1 MKTLLLSF
9 FPLPK
14 IAPFLPFLV
23 RRIRLVAVW
32 ALFLCMA
39 MPVGPAEG
47 TVIIGKDETAYL
59 SNLLAADPTLTLND
73 ILRHGSKGHPA
84 TLVMDTYAP
93 PPLRGVGLGDYGI
106 LTINSGITFESS
118 NLSNTIGDGK
128 RLGNFWI
135 LSPGTING
143 EGLFLMENNF
153 TAGDGGAVYA
163 DAAVIFDVDVKI
175 AGNEVKY
182 SHNPNSQY
190 ITQSVE
196 YGGGGGIASNDSLFF
211 YKNATFLNNISNG
224 GKGAG
229 IWMTHGNSTL
239 IFYGNTLFSGNA
251 VIRGNYYNE
260 DYSYGEGGAIAWGH
274 LYFLGPT
281 TLSNNSAGKG
291 GAIRSNDLFFG
302 DNARLYDNSAVS
314 SSGGAISTDYSVLFG
329 ANALLSGNTAK
340 SDGGAIY
347 AHGSTSSSVSFGPN
361 AVLDSNTA
369 NGNGGVIYSR
379 SITFGDFAAL
389 TNNRAGG
396 KGGALYKSNW
406 SGTNIIMGDWARLE
420 NNTAGSHGGAI
431 YVEGVVAPRI
441 ETTTVVVFGNDAALK
456 NNSSG
461 GSGGAIY
468 MNGELRFGE
477 RAQLIGNSADYWGG
491 ALLLNQSATFI
502 DQNTYFGDHATLESN
517 TAGKEGGAIYGN
529 KLFFGN
535 YAVLQDNSAKG
546 NGGAAYVN
554 DSISFGRYATLTGNE
569 SLTGEGGA
577 LYFPIQTVH
586 ITKHI
591 PFNNSI
597 TFSRNSAAYGGAI
610 FSNRSLGFGDDTTFS
625 YNSAQGGGAIWTDQ
639 PLSFGASTTLTGNQA
654 TLSDGGAILSQW
666 NKDSMIFGPYT
677 IMSGNSAP
685 QGSGGG
691 VYAEN
696 SLVFGTMANFS
707 NNHAG
712 IHGGA
717 LFSPYGLQLERA
729 FFTSNTAGFSGGAAF
744 MGGSLEIKGGGIIS
758 NNTSGMQGGAF
769 FVGGSSVWLSA
780 TAQDLVFSG
789 NMDGTGPNALHLGP
803 KATKVYLSAT
813 LGNTLLLADPISNSS
828 VSQIEINHILPYG
841 TVRFEGPYTSF
852 GSGSKT
858 TVNGGTLELAD
869 GAIFGNASSVLT
881 LNSGATLASG
891 GNSMLNG
898 VAVLQKGSNLAFDL
912 AASSIAAPLLSLS
925 YFPSAT
931 GTLGIDLLNLSGP
944 GTYTLVKNWGVSLN
958 FNPLTL
964 RGMDMES
971 HDRTQ
976 GIAQLSIQGLDLV
989 LTLGAVNNKELTWNG
1004 VNLDYW
1010 DDFQQKHWFD
1020 DTSAPALFLH
1030 GDTVTFGPSGGT
1042 LVRIR
1047 DAGVVAGGMTVKG
1060 SYLFDG
1066 GPVQTD
1072 DAASSLAS
1080 ADGKLVIDNG
1090 SVNFTRIVGANRFA
1104 KGVELNNGTLT
1115 LGSVGHLGTSLD
1127 KITISGNSTLVFD
1140 TGDFIFTAGNPD
1152 SQRLS
1157 TLSGSNLT
1165 LDVQSPATLRF
1176 RGSESTNDGGV
1187 IYSLGTLTVNGSIRF
1202 DHNQTAGS
1210 GGAIWADGNGTLG
1223 HVALFS
1229 HNSAGMNGGAI
1240 WANSDLSLGDAA
1252 VFSHNSAGTDGG
1264 AIWSDGT
1271 VTLGHT
1277 ALFSHNIAG
1286 NNGGAIWSDGTVTL
1300 DHTAVFTNNSAGMNG
1315 GAIWSDSD
1323 LSLGNA
1329 AVFSHNSAGNNGG
1342 ALYLAGGTS
1351 TLGNNALFSNNLAA
1365 GRGGAIYME
1374 GTASLTVAAATHS
1387 ALFSGNTASGVANA
1401 IHMEGGAT
1409 LNLQAGA
1416 GQSILFYDPVT
1427 SSGAATVNINN
1438 DSGNTGLVSFSGHDS
1453 AIVAA
1458 ATVHGG
1464 VFELTNG
1471 ASWGANDTSGS
1482 FTLTGGTLRLGGA
1495 DQLTLRAATIG
1506 FGASG
1511 TLSFAPAIHQN
1522 ASAPIL
1528 TLQGTTTMNSSTA
1541 VNIVSLP
1548 GAKDMAVIL
1557 MQADNNAFGSITNAN
1572 LLFKGQD
1579 LSATRLDNLLLLDN
1593 SDLQGGQ
1600 DTTLLTLTQTGILE
1614 NYTLNWTGNA
1624 SNDWNHSTLNWSHNT
1639 SNALFMDGDRV
1650 IFDASANVK
1659 NISIL
1664 AAGVEVADM
1673 VILGGDYEFDGGL
1686 LASAWQTRIFDA
1698 QRRLSIVAGS
1708 AHFKNDLDFFGGYAI
1723 APGAAMTFSGSSLL
1737 GDIANDGNFTFA
1749 VKADDSLGYAGSIN
1763 GDGLLSKTGP
1773 GRLGLS
1779 GIVGQSAVAI
1789 SDGILGFDTPGA
1801 VLGSKLGISVTS
1813 GAGVELGSGGVISG
1827 AMTMNPGAR
1836 FSIVGETALRTNG
1849 SVLVPSTISAELL
1862 TSSGV
1867 EGRFIPMLWAGTLT
1881 GDFVEQSFSN
1891 ASNSL
1896 QATLERF
1903 GNVLALYY
1911 GSRPALPQWG
1921 QTFNQRSVLRALQ
1934 GLPAH
1939 HPMKTILMLEPDEA
1953 RAAANLASGEG
1964 HISSLALLQEM
1975 LRSRSM
1981 AVGTRLAYAGM
1992 KRSLAGYAK
2001 RPEGMQPSAPASGD
2015 AQQSSH
2021 GTSASLT
2028 EGPDG
2033 QRVNLW
2039 AEATGEHASR
2049 KSDGNAADSR
2059 LVGAGLALG
2068 ADMRLE
2074 NGWLAGAALHGA
2086 RMDSRIDDR
2095 DFAADINSIALSA
2108 YAGKEI
2114 SAGTGVL
2121 RLLVGAG
2128 YAYNTIDSERS
2139 ASFPGFANELS
2150 ASYDAHAW
2158 QVFGE
2163 TAYTLPVTEALV
2175 LEPYAH
2181 LAWNGVHSSGFAE
2194 KGGPAGLKA
2203 NEKTFSGLT
2212 SVLGLRTGTRI
2223 HEKAL
2228 LNLELGWL
2236 HEFGSQ
2242 NQSWD
2247 FAFRHAGPSFSI
2259 KGNSGNRDAFK
2270 GGISLDASLKKD
2282 VSFSFGYELIGGER
2296 GRVHYTSA
2304 QLTWQW

>member
-1 MKTLLLSF
+1 
-9 FPLPK
+9 
-14 IAPFLPFLV
+14 
-23 RRIRLVAVW
+23 
-32 ALFLCMA
+32 
-39 MPVGPAEG
+39 
-47 TVIIGKDETAYL
+47 
-59 SNLLAADPTLTLND
+59 
-73 ILRHGSKGHPA
+73 
-84 TLVMDTYAP
+84 
-93 PPLRGVGLGDYGI
+93 
-106 LTINSGITFESS
+106 
-118 NLSNTIGDGK
+118 
-128 RLGNFWI
+128 
-135 LSPGTING
+135 
-143 EGLFLMENNF
+143 
-153 TAGDGGAVYA
+153 
-163 DAAVIFDVDVKI
+163 
-175 AGNEVKY
+175 
-182 SHNPNSQY
+182 
-190 ITQSVE
+190 
-196 YGGGGGIASNDSLFF
+196 
-211 YKNATFLNNISNG
+211 
-224 GKGAG
+224 
-229 IWMTHGNSTL
+229 
-239 IFYGNTLFSGNA
+239 
-251 VIRGNYYNE
+251 
-260 DYSYGEGGAIAWGH
+260 
-274 LYFLGPT
+274 
-281 TLSNNSAGKG
+281 
-291 GAIRSNDLFFG
+291 
-302 DNARLYDNSAVS
+302 
-314 SSGGAISTDYSVLFG
+314 
-329 ANALLSGNTAK
+329 
-340 SDGGAIY
+340 
-347 AHGSTSSSVSFGPN
+347 
-361 AVLDSNTA
+361 
-369 NGNGGVIYSR
+369 
-379 SITFGDFAAL
+379 
-389 TNNRAGG
+389 
-396 KGGALYKSNW
+396 
-406 SGTNIIMGDWARLE
+406 
-420 NNTAGSHGGAI
+420 
-431 YVEGVVAPRI
+431 
-441 ETTTVVVFGNDAALK
+441 
-456 NNSSG
+456 
-461 GSGGAIY
+461 
-468 MNGELRFGE
+468 
-477 RAQLIGNSADYWGG
+477 
-491 ALLLNQSATFI
+491 
-502 DQNTYFGDHATLESN
+502 
-517 TAGKEGGAIYGN
+517 
-529 KLFFGN
+529 
-535 YAVLQDNSAKG
+535 
-546 NGGAAYVN
+546 
-554 DSISFGRYATLTGNE
+554 
-569 SLTGEGGA
+569 
-577 LYFPIQTVH
+577 
-586 ITKHI
+586 
-591 PFNNSI
+591 
-597 TFSRNSAAYGGAI
+597 
-610 FSNRSLGFGDDTTFS
+610 
-625 YNSAQGGGAIWTDQ
+625 
-639 PLSFGASTTLTGNQA
+639 
-654 TLSDGGAILSQW
+654 
-666 NKDSMIFGPYT
+666 
-677 IMSGNSAP
+677 
-685 QGSGGG
+685 
-691 VYAEN
+691 
-696 SLVFGTMANFS
+696 
-707 NNHAG
+707 
-712 IHGGA
+712 
-717 LFSPYGLQLERA
+717 
-729 FFTSNTAGFSGGAAF
+729 
-744 MGGSLEIKGGGIIS
+744 
-758 NNTSGMQGGAF
+758 
-769 FVGGSSVWLSA
+769 
-780 TAQDLVFSG
+780 
-789 NMDGTGPNALHLGP
+789 
-803 KATKVYLSAT
+803 
-813 LGNTLLLADPISNSS
+813 
-828 VSQIEINHILPYG
+828 
-841 TVRFEGPYTSF
+841 VRFEGPYTSF

-858 TVNGGTLELAD
+858 TVTGGTLELAG

-881 LNSGATLASG
+881 LNSGATLAAG

-898 VAVLQKGSNLAFDL
+898 VTVLQKGSNLAFDL
-912 AASSIAAPLLSLS
+912 AASSTADPLLSLS
-925 YFPSAT
+925 FFPSAA

-989 LTLGAVNNKELTWNG
+989 LTLDAVNNKKLTWNG
-1004 VNLDYW
+1004 GNLDYW
-1010 DDFQQKHWFD
+1010 DDFQQKYWLD
-1020 DTSAPALFLH
+1020 ETSAPALFLH

-1047 DAGVVAGGMTVKG
+1047 DAGVVAGGITVKG

-1115 LGSVGHLGTSLD
+1115 LGSVGHLGTSLNM
-1127 KITISGNSTLVFD
+1127 ITISGDSTLVFA

-1187 IYSLGTLTVNGSIRF
+1187 IHSLGTLTVNGSIRF

-1210 GGAIWADGNGTLG
+1210 GGAIWSDGNGTLG

-1229 HNSAGMNGGAI
+1229 HNSADMNGGAI

-1252 VFSHNSAGTDGG
+1252 VFSHNSAGTNGG

-1300 DHTAVFTNNSAGMNG
+1300 DHTAVFTNNNAING
-1315 GAIWSDSD
+1315 GAIWASSG
-1323 LSLGNA
+1323 LALGNA

-1351 TLGNNALFSNNLAA
+1351 TLGNNALFSNNQAND
-1365 GRGGAIYME
+1365 RGGAIYME
-1374 GTASLTVAAATHS
+1374 GTASLTVAAAS
-1387 ALFSGNTASGVANA
+1387 DNALFSGNTASGVANA

-1416 GQSILFYDPVT
+1416 GHSILFSDPVT
-1427 SSGAATVNINN
+1427 SDALTTVNINN

-1453 AIVAA
+1453 AIVAN

-1464 VFELTNG
+1464 VFELTDG
-1471 ASWGANDTSGS
+1471 ASWGKNASTGS
-1482 FTLTGGTLRLGGA
+1482 FTLAGGTLRLGGA
-1495 DQLTLRAATIG
+1495 DQLALRAATIA

-1511 TLSFAPAIHQN
+1511 TLSFDPAIHQN

-1528 TLQGTTTMNSSTA
+1528 TLQGSTTMNSSTA

-1557 MQADNNAFGSITNAN
+1557 MQADNIDAFDSITNAN
-1572 LLFKGQD
+1572 LRFKGQD

-1593 SDLQGGQ
+1593 SDLQGKR
-1600 DTTLLTLTQTGILE
+1600 LTLTQTGILE
-1614 NYTLNWTGNA
+1614 NYTLTWTGATN
-1624 SNDWNHSTLNWSHNT
+1624 NWNHSTPANWVQNGNSH
-1639 SNALFMDGDRV
+1639 APFMDGDRV
-1650 IFDASANVK
+1650 LFDASANVK

-1673 VILGGDYEFDGGL
+1673 VILGGDYEFDGGPL
-1686 LASAWQTRIFDA
+1686 SSAWQTRIFDA
-1698 QRRLSIVAGS
+1698 QRRLSIAGGS
-1708 AHFKNDLDFFGGYAI
+1708 AHFNNDLDFFGGYAI
-1723 APGAAMTFSGSSLL
+1723 APGAAMTFSGASLL
-1737 GDIANDGNFTFA
+1737 GDIANGGNFTFA
-1749 VKADDSLGYAGSIN
+1749 VKADDSLGYAGFIN
-1763 GDGLLSKTGP
+1763 GNGILSKTGP

-1779 GIVGQSAVAI
+1779 GIVNQSAVAI
-1789 SDGILGFDTPGA
+1789 SGGILGFDTPGA
-1801 VLGSKLGISVTS
+1801 VLGSKLGISVAS

-1862 TSSGV
+1862 TNSGE

-1921 QTFNQRSVLRALQ
+1921 QTFNQRSVLYALQ

-1939 HPMKTILMLEPDEA
+1939 HPMKTILMLDPAEA

-1981 AVGTRLAYAGM
+1981 AVGSRLAYAGM

-2001 RPEGMQPSAPASGD
+2001 RPDGMQPGAPASGD
-2015 AQQSSH
+2015 APQSSH
-2021 GTSASLT
+2021 ATSASLT

-2039 AEATGEHASR
+2039 AEATGEHATR
-2049 KSDGNAADSR
+2049 KSDGNAAESR
-2059 LVGAGLALG
+2059 LFGAGLTLG
-2068 ADMRLE
+2068 ADLRLE
-2074 NGWLAGAALHGA
+2074 NGWLAGVALQGA

-2095 DFAADINSIALSA
+2095 DFAADINSIGLSA

-2121 RLLVGAG
+2121 RLLAGAG

-2139 ASFPGFANELS
+2139 ASFPGFANELN

-2158 QVFGE
+2158 QIFGE

-2175 LEPYAH
+2175 VEPYAH
-2181 LAWNGVHSSGFAE
+2181 LSWNGVHSSGFAE
-2194 KGGPAGLKA
+2194 NGGPAGLKA
-2203 NEKTFSGLT
+2203 KEKTFSGMT

-2236 HEFGSQ
+2236 HEFGSL

-2259 KGNSGNRDAFK
+2259 KGNSGSRDAFK

-2282 VSFSFGYELIGGER
+2282 VSFSFGYDFIGGER
-2296 GRVHYTSA
+2296 GRVHSASA
-2304 QLTWQW
+2304 QLTWAW